1 MGKLEVLVV
10 ITINTKLLGVPE
22 QAPVRR
28 AAAALLRDIRST
40 CLAGDMPGMSIRLEA
55 ADMPSEAYV
64 IAAGEE
70 VVLRAGD
77 ALGFVY
83 GLYRISRDILGVEPF
98 WFWNDQPLKK
108 TAGHAVPEGWRAAS
122 VPCAVRYRG
131 WFINDEV
138 LLHAWYLDGS
148 KDKPWEMVFEA
159 LLRLGGNLVVPGTD
173 RNAHKYDGLAAE
185 YGLYITHHHAEPLGA
200 RMFLRAYPDLT
211 PSYAEH
217 PDLFEGLWQE
227 AVDKQKARPT
237 VYNLGFRGQGDKP
250 FWADDPRYTTPE
262 SRGALMSELIRRQ
275 YDLVR
280 ASIPDAPCC
289 TNLYGET
296 MELYQQGLL
305 DLPEDVI
312 KIWADNGYGKM
323 VTRRRGNHNPRIR
336 ALPEAGA
343 TGAHGL
349 YYHASFYDLQAASQM
364 TMLPNPPE
372 FVRRELREA
381 LSLGVKDYWI
391 INCSNVK
398 PHVYTLEL
406 IAALWRSGDV
416 EPQAHL
422 ADYCARYYGA
432 ENAELAATCFRA
444 WYDGALFYGER
455 EDERAGEQFGNH
467 CARMLVSQWM
477 KNPEDPA
484 PGMKWAVDAPTLKKQ
499 VEWYREKCV
508 QGEANYAA
516 VLRTCQRALCDMT
529 GSGGTLLQD
538 TVAMQAEL
546 LQKTYQGSVHAMDS
560 LLCAMEQDWLNAFYL
575 AGKAKAA
582 YLAADRAM
590 RDREHGRWRMYYAN
604 DCQADVKQSAWLM
617 GVLMGVLR
625 NNGDGPHFYQ
635 WQRCFLDAPEDAQ
648 IMLILNMENHLDND
662 ELFALMDARWQ

>member
-1 MGKLEVLVV
+1 MLTSASQIRG
-10 ITINTKLLGVPE
+10 IPAIPAI
-22 QAPVRR
+22 QR
-28 AAAALLRDIRST
+28 AAAALRRDIART
-40 CLAGDMPGMSIRLEA
+40 CTPNAAEGTDIILLNADMSPEQYRICLEADELHLYAGDP
-55 ADMPSEAYV
+55 
-64 IAAGEE
+64 
-70 VVLRAGD
+70 
-77 ALGFVY
+77 LGFVY
-83 GLYRISRDILGVEPF
+83 GLYRISHDILGVEPF
-98 WFWNDQPLKK
+98 WFWNDQPLKRA
-108 TAGHAVPEGWRAAS
+108 AGHAIPDGWCAES
-122 VPCAVRYRG
+122 KPCAVRYRG

-148 KDKPWEMVFEA
+148 KDKPWEMAFEA

-173 RNAHKYDGLAAE
+173 RNAHIYDKLAAE

-227 AVDKQKARPT
+227 AVDKQKSRPT

-250 FWADDPRYTTPE
+250 FWADDPRYDTPA
-262 SRGALMSELIRRQ
+262 SRGALMSALIRRQ
-275 YDLVR
+275 YELVK
-280 ASIPDAPCC
+280 ANIPDAPCC

-296 MELYQQGLL
+296 MELYQQGHL

-323 VTRRRGNHNPRIR
+323 VTRRQGNHNPRIC
-336 ALPEAGA
+336 ALPAQGA
-343 TGAHGL
+343 SGAHGL
-349 YYHASFYDLQAASQM
+349 YYHASFYDLQAASHM

-372 FVRRELREA
+372 FVRRELTEA

-398 PHVYTLEL
+398 PHVYTLDL
-406 IAALWRSGDV
+406 IATLWRDGD
-416 EPQAHL
+416 
-422 ADYCARYYGA
+422 ADTRTHMLDYAARYYGA
-432 ENAELAATCFRA
+432 ENAALAAKCICS
-444 WYDGALFYGER
+444 WYNHALFYGER
-455 EDERAGEQFGNH
+455 EDERAGEQFANH
-467 CARMLVSQWM
+467 CARMLASQWM
-477 KNPEDPA
+477 KNPASPA
-484 PGMKWAVDAPTLKKQ
+484 PGMKWAIDAPTLKEQ

-508 QGEANYAA
+508 QGVDNFTA
-516 VLRTCQRALCDMT
+516 VLTDCRRAMLDMSEP
-529 GSGGTLLQD
+529 GETLMQD

-546 LQKTYQGSVHAMDS
+546 LQKTYQGSIYAMDS
-560 LLCAMEQDWLNAFYL
+560 LLCAMQKNWLRAFYL

-582 YLAADRAM
+582 YLAADRVM
-590 RDREHGRWRMYYAN
+590 CDREHGKWHLYYAN

-625 NNGDGPHFYQ
+625 NHGDGPHFYQ
-635 WQRCFLDAPEDAQ
+635 WQRRFLDAPENAQ

-662 ELFALMDARWQ
+662 ELFALMDARWEEEETCI

>member
-1 MGKLEVLVV
+1 MLTSASQIRG
-10 ITINTKLLGVPE
+10 IPA
-22 QAPVRR
+22 APAIQR
-28 AAAALLRDIRST
+28 AAAALRRDIART
-40 CLAGDMPGMSIRLEA
+40 CTPNAAEGTDIILLNADMSPEQYRICLEADELRLYAGDP
-55 ADMPSEAYV
+55 
-64 IAAGEE
+64 
-70 VVLRAGD
+70 
-77 ALGFVY
+77 LGFVY
-83 GLYRISRDILGVEPF
+83 GLYRISHDILGVEPF

-108 TAGHAVPEGWRAAS
+108 AAGHAIPDGWCAES
-122 VPCAVRYRG
+122 KPCAVRYRG

-148 KDKPWEMVFEA
+148 KDKPWEMAFEA

-173 RNAHKYDGLAAE
+173 RNAHIYDKLAAE

-227 AVDKQKARPT
+227 AVDKQKSRPT

-250 FWADDPRYTTPE
+250 FWADDPRYDTPA
-262 SRGALMSELIRRQ
+262 SRGALMSALIRRQ
-275 YDLVR
+275 YDLVK
-280 ASIPDAPCC
+280 ANIPDASCC

-296 MELYQQGLL
+296 MELYQQGHL

-323 VTRRRGNHNPRIR
+323 VTRRQGNHNPRIR
-336 ALPEAGA
+336 ALPKEGA
-343 TGAHGL
+343 PGAHGL
-349 YYHASFYDLQAASQM
+349 YYHASFYDLQAASHM

-372 FVRRELREA
+372 FVRRELTEA

-398 PHVYTLEL
+398 PHVYTLDL
-406 IAALWRSGDV
+406 IATLWRDD
-416 EPQAHL
+416 
-422 ADYCARYYGA
+422 ADTQTHMLDYAARYYGA
-432 ENAELAATCFRA
+432 ENADFAAKCIRS
-444 WYDGALFYGER
+444 WYDHALFYGDR
-455 EDERAGEQFGNH
+455 EDERAGEQFANH

-477 KNPEDPA
+477 KNPVSPA
-484 PGMKWAVDAPTLKKQ
+484 PGMKWANDAPTLKEQ

-508 QGEANYAA
+508 QGVDNYTA
-516 VLRTCQRALCDMT
+516 VLKVCRRAMLDMSDP
-529 GSGGTLLQD
+529 GATLMQD

-546 LQKTYQGSVHAMDS
+546 QQKTYQGSVYAMDS
-560 LLCAMEQDWLNAFYL
+560 LLCAMQENWLRAFYL

-582 YLAADRAM
+582 YLAADRVM
-590 RDREHGRWRMYYAN
+590 RDREHGKWHLYYAN

-625 NNGDGPHFYQ
+625 NHGDGPHFYQ
-635 WQRCFLDAPEDAQ
+635 WQRRFLDAPENAQ

-662 ELFALMDARWQ
+662 GLFALMDARWEEEEGRI